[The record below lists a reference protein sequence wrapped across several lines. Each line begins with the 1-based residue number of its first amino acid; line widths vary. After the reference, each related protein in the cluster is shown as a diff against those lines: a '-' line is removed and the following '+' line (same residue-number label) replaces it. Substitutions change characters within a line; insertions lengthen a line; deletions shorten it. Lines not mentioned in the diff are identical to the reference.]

1 MIRVSALEVAS
12 QGDTRRKPPITLFG
26 CGMSAGFLAVVLL
39 CLGLVVP
46 ANAQLYAGSVTGTVR
61 DSSGAFIPTASVT
74 LMDEERGFS
83 FTGTTD
89 AAGRYLF
96 RSVPPATYRL
106 LVKAAGFKNETRSG
120 IRVDVNQNVA
130 ADFEM
135 RVGRIA
141 ETVNI
146 FATPPLL
153 ATEDAVTGQVVD
165 RRFINDLPL
174 NGRGVFDL
182 AFLTPGGD

>member
-1 MIRVSALEVAS
+1 MITVSALEVVS
-12 QGDTRRKPPITLFG
+12 QRYTRREPPVALFV
-26 CGMSAGFLAVVLL
+26 CEILAAFLAVVLL

-46 ANAQLYAGSVTGTVR
+46 ANAQLYAGSVTGTVK
-61 DSSGAFIPTASVT
+61 DSSGAFIPSASVT
-74 LMDEERGFS
+74 LADEERGFS

-89 AAGRYLF
+89 SAGRYLF

-135 RVGRIA
+135 RVGSTA

-153 ATEDAVTGQVVD
+153 ATEDAVTGQVVTGD
-165 RRFINDLPL
+165 SSMTFLSTAGAFSISRSLP
-174 NGRGVFDL
+174 RG
-182 AFLTPGGD
+182 